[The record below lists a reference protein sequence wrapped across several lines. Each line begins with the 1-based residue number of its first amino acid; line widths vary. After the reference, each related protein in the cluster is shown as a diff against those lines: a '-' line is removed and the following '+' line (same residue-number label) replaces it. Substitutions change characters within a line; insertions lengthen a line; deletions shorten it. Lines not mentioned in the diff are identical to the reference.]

1 MIGPGSVVDGVAAPQ
16 DEEARKGQEG
26 VSVASRGPAG
36 HRAAPRTRC
45 PAFVAAALLA
55 VSGCAAVPGEGAATG
70 PEGQSSDLGGRVTN
84 VVDGD
89 TIDVAGAGRVRVIGI
104 DTPER
109 GACGYE
115 SATLAM
121 AALVDGR
128 EVTLVPGAVDDAD
141 RYGRLLRYVDVG
153 DVDAGL
159 SLIEDG
165 WAIARYDSRDG
176 YGRHPREDEYVAA
189 DLASPDRGCY
199 PDDEP

>member
-1 MIGPGSVVDGVAAPQ
+1 VT
-16 DEEARKGQEG
+16 
-26 VSVASRGPAG
+26 SRGPASR
-36 HRAAPRTRC
+36 RAAPRIRC
-45 PAFVAAALLA
+45 PAFLAAALLV
-55 VSGCAAVPGEGAATG
+55 VSGCGSVSVEGAGTRT
-70 PEGQSSDLGGRVTN
+70 EGQLDLVGPVTN

-89 TIDVAGAGRVRVIGI
+89 TIDVAGVGRIRVIGI

-153 DVDAGL
+153 DADAGL

-176 YGRHPREDEYVAA
+176 YGRHPREAEYVAA
-189 DLASPDRGCY
+189 DLASPDLGCY

>member
-1 MIGPGSVVDGVAAPQ
+1 MTASVRAAAVALLLGLVGGCAVGEGTAPPSVAGPGGAGGATQPAP
-16 DEEARKGQEG
+16 
-26 VSVASRGPAG
+26 STAG
-36 HRAAPRTRC
+36 
-45 PAFVAAALLA
+45 
-55 VSGCAAVPGEGAATG
+55 ETG
-70 PEGQSSDLGGRVTN
+70 TVTN

-89 TIDVAGAGRVRVIGI
+89 TVDVAGLGRIRVIGI

-115 SATLAM
+115 SATQAM
-121 AALVDGR
+121 TVLVLGR
-128 EVTLVPGAVDDAD
+128 EVTLVPGAADDAD

-153 DVDAGL
+153 SADAGL

-176 YGRHPREDEYVAA
+176 YGAHPREDTYVAA
-189 DLASPDRGCY
+189 DAASVDLGCY